1 MTSGITGASSSSSIT
16 NPNTATGASQ
26 EIAGN
31 FQQFLTL
38 LTTQLKNQNPM
49 DPLDTN
55 QFTQQLVQYAGVEQ
69 QLKSNDRLDSILNNA
84 KASSAAAATGFIG
97 QSVTA
102 DGRVANL
109 KDGSAVW
116 TLTPARAAKQAT
128 MTISDAKGNVVATQS
143 KALTAGAQ
151 TFAWDGRSTSGFTSA
166 NGSYSIKIDAFDA
179 TGAQVSVDTQV
190 AGKVDGVDLSGTEPV
205 LLIGNSRLP
214 ISSVQNIGAGL
225 ST

>member
-55 QFTQQLVQYAGVEQ
+55 QFHAAARAICRRRATAEVERPVGLDPQQCG
-69 QLKSNDRLDSILNNA
+69 RRP
-84 KASSAAAATGFIG
+84 SAAAATGFIG

-128 MTISDAKGNVVATQS
+128 MTISDAKGT
-143 KALTAGAQ
+143 
-151 TFAWDGRSTSGFTSA
+151 WWRH
-166 NGSYSIKIDAFDA
+166 
-179 TGAQVSVDTQV
+179 
-190 AGKVDGVDLSGTEPV
+190 
-205 LLIGNSRLP
+205 SRRR
-214 ISSVQNIGAGL
+214 
-225 ST
+225 